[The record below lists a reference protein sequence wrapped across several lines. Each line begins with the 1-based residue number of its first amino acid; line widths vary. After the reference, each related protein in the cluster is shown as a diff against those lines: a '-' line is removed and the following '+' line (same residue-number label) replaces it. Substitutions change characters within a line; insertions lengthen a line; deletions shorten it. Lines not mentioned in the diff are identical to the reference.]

1 MKNETKKKVSQKSRG
16 EVYITRERCKG
27 CGICIKFCPFG
38 VLAFSE
44 DFNSKG
50 FHTPI
55 SIKPEECTGCNLCG
69 FYCPD
74 FAIFSIRDKNP
85 NDVPGIQK

>member
-1 MKNETKKKVSQKSRG
+1 
-16 EVYITRERCKG
+16 
-27 CGICIKFCPFG
+27 

-55 SIKPEECTGCNLCG
+55 AVKPEDCTGCNLCG
-69 FYCPD
+69 LYCPD
-74 FAIFSIRDKNP
+74 FAVFAVRDK
-85 NDVPGIQK
+85 KSK